1 MNTQT
6 PKTQAPTT
14 VHAFTVDAASLI
26 LFEDVVA
33 EARPALGDALAIVRA
48 DEIPAG
54 AVVLGCYPDS
64 VSIEHATPA
73 GAITHSDPY
82 VAAPGPYNPA
92 CGCLMCDEARDWSG
106 PVLTLATETGWEM
119 CDTVPAAAPMMVRL
133 PA

>member
-6 PKTQAPTT
+6 PITT
-14 VHAFTVDAASLI
+14 RTFTVDAESLI

-33 EARPALGDALAIVRA
+33 GARPAVGDVLAIVRA
-48 DEIPAG
+48 DEVPAG

-64 VSIEHATPA
+64 VSVESATPA

-82 VAAPGPYNPA
+82 VAAPGPYNPT
-92 CGCLMCDEARDWSG
+92 CGCLMCDEARGWSG
-106 PVLTLATETGWEM
+106 PVLTLAAETGWEM
-119 CDTVPAAAPMMVRL
+119 CDTVPAAAPMLVRL